1 MRCKTNKLNVRIRY
15 FAMPAY
21 DLKLISF
28 FCLISVTFAQAQATG
43 TAPASLTTASKPIL
57 APSGSPA
64 SPFSSVPSSLTTL
77 GLPTMSSLKD
87 QKDAYVA
94 GIVPDLG
101 LKIKQLKKLKADR
114 KSKHKLSTTEY
125 EGLSM
130 VKAYTKFG
138 SRDRTIVE
146 EFYVLR
152 DNDAAKPLPYIRDIT
167 RYYQKTGRVS
177 SSIVRDEGTGLLLHG
192 PYKRYQ
198 NGDLIEEGYYY
209 AGMRDGRWEKYDSRF
224 MLTDK
229 TRWLRGVPA
238 ESKLAF
244 YDSTHHKIKE
254 IVPMEYGKV
263 KGTYMAFHE
272 NGLLAE
278 EGKYDNGVKV
288 GRWTEYYPINPSGR
302 RMRRKLTQHASNA
315 WDTDFEPYVITE
327 WDEKGKVTYERSK
340 EKVVEDD
347 ETEN

>member
-1 MRCKTNKLNVRIRY
+1 MFASTLNQ
-15 FAMPAY
+15 
-21 DLKLISF
+21 LI
-28 FCLISVTFAQAQATG
+28 LLTFAAGLSAAPVVAQT
-43 TAPASLTTASKPIL
+43 TASVPASLTTASKPVL
-57 APSGSPA
+57 APSGATAPA
-64 SPFSSVPSSLTTL
+64 SLTTL
-77 GLPTMSSLKD
+77 GLPTMSSLKE
-87 QKDAYVA
+87 QKDAYLA
-94 GIVPDLG
+94 GIMPDLG
-101 LKIKQLKKLKADR
+101 LKVKQLKKLKADR
-114 KSKHKLSTTEY
+114 KSKQKLSKTEY

-138 SRDRTIVE
+138 SGDRTVVE

-152 DNDAAKPLPYIRDIT
+152 DNDAAKPLPYVRDVY
-167 RYYQKTGRVS
+167 RYYQKSARVTN
-177 SSIVRDEGTGLLLHG
+177 SIVRDEGTGLLLHG

-209 AGMRDGRWEKYDSRF
+209 AGMKDERWEKYDSKF
-224 MLTDK
+224 MLVDK
-229 TRWLRGVPA
+229 TRWSRGVPA
-238 ESKLAF
+238 ESKLVF

-254 IVPMEYGKV
+254 IIPIEYGKV

-302 RMRRKLTQHASNA
+302 RMRRKLTQYASDR
-315 WDTDFEPYVITE
+315 WDADFEPYTLTE
-327 WDEKGKVTYERSK
+327 WDEKGKVTFERSK
-340 EKVVEDD
+340 EKVVQEE